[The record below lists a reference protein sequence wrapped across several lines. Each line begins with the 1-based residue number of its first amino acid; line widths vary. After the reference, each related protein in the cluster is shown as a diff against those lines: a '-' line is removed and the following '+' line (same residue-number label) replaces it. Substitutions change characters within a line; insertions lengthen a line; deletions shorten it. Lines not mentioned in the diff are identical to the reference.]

1 MRLRIPPRSILWG
14 LTLIAVLT
22 CFGMALWQLS
32 RLQARRR
39 VNAAALAQR
48 DLPIIDLG
56 GGAAGSLENRR
67 VRLEGRYDRDHPI
80 LLRQF
85 YHEGAPGVRVVMP
98 LIPTQGDTATL
109 VLRGFLPS
117 ADGMRVDLTLLPDPG
132 PVVVEGV
139 AFRVPETTDSGGRLE
154 DRGLLSWRRLDR
166 GEMTRLLP
174 YPVREIY
181 VLQERV
187 EDTGGRMFRLEPPPL
202 DDGPHLSYAF
212 QWTAFGV
219 TAFVV
224 GWILARRTEN

>member
-1 MRLRIPPRSILWG
+1 MRLSLPPRKVLWG
-14 LTLIAVLT
+14 LTLIAVT
-22 CFGMALWQLS
+22 ICFGMALWQLS

-39 VNAAALAQR
+39 VNATALAQR
-48 DLPIIDLG
+48 DLPIIELG
-56 GGAAGSLENRR
+56 GGARVSGSLENRR
-67 VRLEGRYDRDHPI
+67 VRLEGHYDLAHPI

-98 LIPTQGDTATL
+98 LLPSQGDSATL

-139 AFRVPETTDSGGRLE
+139 AFRIPETTDSGGRLE
-154 DRGLLSWRRLDR
+154 DRGLLTWRRLDR
-166 GEMTRLLP
+166 GEVSRLLP
-174 YPVREIY
+174 YRVREIY
-181 VLQERV
+181 VLQERM
-187 EDTGGRMFRLEPPPL
+187 EPTGGRMFRLEPPPL

-224 GWILARRTEN
+224 GWILARKY

>member
-1 MRLRIPPRSILWG
+1 MRTPVPPRKTLIG
-14 LTLIAVLT
+14 LTLVAVT
-22 CFGMALWQLS
+22 ICFGMAIWQLS

-39 VNAAALAQR
+39 ANAAALAQR
-48 DLPIIDLG
+48 DLPTIELG
-56 GGAAGSLENRR
+56 GGASGMLENRR
-67 VRLEGRYDRDHPI
+67 VRLEGHYDLTHPI

-117 ADGMRVDLTLLPDPG
+117 ADGMRVDLSLLPDPG
-132 PVVVEGV
+132 PVLVEGV
-139 AFRVPETTDSGGRLE
+139 AFRIPETTDSGGRLK
-154 DRGLLSWRRLDR
+154 DRGLLTWRRLDR
-166 GEMTRLLP
+166 GEVSRLLS

-187 EDTGGRMFRLEPPPL
+187 ESTGGRMFRLEPPPL

-219 TAFVV
+219 TALVV
-224 GWILARRTEN
+224 GVILSKKS

>member
-1 MRLRIPPRSILWG
+1 MRTPLPPRKTLIG
-14 LTLIAVLT
+14 LTLIAVT
-22 CFGMALWQLS
+22 ICFGMAIWQLS

-39 VNAAALAQR
+39 ANAAALAQR
-48 DLPIIDLG
+48 DLPTIELG
-56 GGAAGSLENRR
+56 GGTSAMLENRR
-67 VRLEGRYDRDHPI
+67 VRLQGHYDLTHPI

-117 ADGMRVDLTLLPDPG
+117 ADGMRVDLSLLPDPG
-132 PVVVEGV
+132 PVLVEGV
-139 AFRVPETTDSGGRLE
+139 AFRIPETTDSGGRLK
-154 DRGLLSWRRLDR
+154 DRGLLTWRRLDR
-166 GEMTRLLP
+166 GEVSRLLS

-187 EDTGGRMFRLEPPPL
+187 ESTGGRMFRLEPPPL

-219 TAFVV
+219 TALVV
-224 GWILARRTEN
+224 GVILSKKS

>member
-1 MRLRIPPRSILWG
+1 
-14 LTLIAVLT
+14 
-22 CFGMALWQLS
+22 
-32 RLQARRR
+32 
-39 VNAAALAQR
+39 
-48 DLPIIDLG
+48 
-56 GGAAGSLENRR
+56 
-67 VRLEGRYDRDHPI
+67 LEGHYDLTHPI

-117 ADGMRVDLTLLPDPG
+117 ADGMRVDLALLPDPG
-132 PVVVEGV
+132 PLVVEGV
-139 AFRVPETTDSGGRLE
+139 AFRIPETPDSGGRLE
-154 DRGLLSWRRLDR
+154 DRGLLTWRRLDR
-166 GEMTRLLP
+166 GEVSRLLP

-187 EDTGGRMFRLEPPPL
+187 ESTGGRMFRLEPPPL

-219 TAFVV
+219 TALVV
-224 GWILARRTEN
+224 GAILARKY

>member
-1 MRLRIPPRSILWG
+1 MRTPVPPRKTLIG
-14 LTLIAVLT
+14 LTLIAVT
-22 CFGMALWQLS
+22 ICFGMAIWQLS

-39 VNAAALAQR
+39 ANAAALAQR
-48 DLPIIDLG
+48 DLPVIEIG
-56 GGAAGSLENRR
+56 RGPSEPLENRR
-67 VRLEGRYDRDHPI
+67 VRLDGHYDLAHPI

-117 ADGMRVDLTLLPDPG
+117 ADGIRVDLSLLPDPG
-132 PVVVEGV
+132 PVLVEGV
-139 AFRVPETTDSGGRLE
+139 AFRIPETTDSGGRLK
-154 DRGLLSWRRLDR
+154 DRGLLTWRRLDR
-166 GEMTRLLP
+166 GEVGRLLP

-187 EDTGGRMFRLEPPPL
+187 ESTGGRMFRLEPPPL

-219 TAFVV
+219 TALVV
-224 GWILARRTEN
+224 GVILSKKS